1 MLTTLRH
8 DPLVSSD
15 DKKNKVYPA
24 CACKHIFD
32 KSFMPR
38 DIYNSN
44 SKPIRIIEVCKT
56 KVDRDAPLFLLLQSV
71 RVYAGQGLYKG
82 TLAVI
87 NMSCGSEYYVSH
99 KLDIVLFNPSPLRG
113 EGLGGGD

>member
-15 DKKNKVYPA
+15 DKENKVYPA

-44 SKPIRIIEVCKT
+44 SKPIRIIEICKPE
-56 KVDRDAPLFLLLQSV
+56 VDRDAPLFLFLQSV
-71 RVYAGQGLYKG
+71 WVYAGQGLYKG

-87 NMSCGSEYYVSH
+87 NMSCGSEYCVSH
-99 KLDIVLFNPSPLRG
+99 IRYFFLFPS
-113 EGLGGGD
+113 